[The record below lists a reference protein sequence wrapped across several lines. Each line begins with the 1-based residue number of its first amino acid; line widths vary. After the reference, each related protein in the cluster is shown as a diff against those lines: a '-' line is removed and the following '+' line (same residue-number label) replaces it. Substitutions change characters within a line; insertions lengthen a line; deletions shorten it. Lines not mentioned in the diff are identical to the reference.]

1 MQNFQFKITVLYNQY
16 KIAKFPNLIMK
27 KLKKEKKTQLRT
39 HAYLICHQ
47 LLQQKDYKFFPKK
60 NKKQNTNFI

>member
-47 LLQQKDYKFFPKK
+47 LFTTKRL
-60 NKKQNTNFI
+60 